1 MLVAQQNKLAGQAE
15 RTQAHL
21 QAGVQGLT
29 VQGKDILQW
38 KGFTRLARSIG
49 TAHRKN
55 VRCQ

>member
-21 QAGVQGLT
+21 QAGAQGFT
-29 VQGKDILQW
+29 IQGKHILEW

-49 TAHRKN
+49 TAHQKI
-55 VRCQ
+55 